1 MIRIITYFLVSIIEI
16 YAIHILFS
24 SLSKTRLPKK
34 HTFLILSAAVLLD
47 TALSMLFAGNGT
59 MLLMWIVLCCCIIGI
74 IYKTRPL
81 FAIIGS
87 IVYCVVNA
95 ASEMLVVM
103 GLTYVLGDES
113 LAFLQDDYIYF
124 GAALLCKFVLF
135 IVIFFCARKIGKVDL
150 GLTRGLSFLFALQP
164 ATTVLV
170 TVIVCECTYKAS
182 SLPSVL
188 FSLTAL
194 SMILANMVTVVLI
207 YRQKEYI
214 ETKTQLLFT
223 DEQLKNQTAHYE
235 ELYRYQNELRMFRH
249 DIKNKLSAIA
259 GLLQNEKTREALE
272 AIEKENEF
280 LTRSAAAVINTGNPA
295 LDASLQSKL
304 LLAKRENIFLDVKL
318 NIAQEIKIPPAE
330 LGVIVGNLLD
340 NAIEGVQK
348 TSDKDKKIIV
358 EIVAIAGRVSFHT
371 ENKISENTG
380 KKTFTTSKE
389 DTVNHGFGLK
399 SIKAIAEKYDG
410 EIFISTDNGIF
421 SISVNISDTFAE

>member
-1 MIRIITYFLVSIIEI
+1 
-16 YAIHILFS
+16 
-24 SLSKTRLPKK
+24 
-34 HTFLILSAAVLLD
+34 
-47 TALSMLFAGNGT
+47 
-59 MLLMWIVLCCCIIGI
+59 
-74 IYKTRPL
+74 
-81 FAIIGS
+81 
-87 IVYCVVNA
+87 
-95 ASEMLVVM
+95 
-103 GLTYVLGDES
+103 
-113 LAFLQDDYIYF
+113 
-124 GAALLCKFVLF
+124 
-135 IVIFFCARKIGKVDL
+135 
-150 GLTRGLSFLFALQP
+150 
-164 ATTVLV
+164 
-170 TVIVCECTYKAS
+170 
-182 SLPSVL
+182 
-188 FSLTAL
+188 
-194 SMILANMVTVVLI
+194 MVTVVLI